1 MRRARPLLANATVAD
16 LALARS
22 ILDAA
27 GVAYVLRNE
36 HALLVPL
43 VGGTEL
49 LVDPD
54 DEDKAAELLRHAG
67 LIG

>member
-1 MRRARPLLANATVAD
+1 MLRPLLSNVTAAD
-16 LALARS
+16 IALARS

-27 GVAYVLRNE
+27 GIEYVLRNE

-54 DEDKAAELLRHAG
+54 DEAKAAALLRHAG
-67 LIG
+67 LLG

>member
-1 MRRARPLLANATVAD
+1 VLRPLLANATAAEI
-16 LALARS
+16 ALARS

-27 GVAYVLRNE
+27 GVDYVVRNE

-54 DEDKAAELLRHAG
+54 DEEKAAALLRHAG
-67 LIG
+67 LIA

>member
-1 MRRARPLLANATVAD
+1 MLRPVLTNATAAD
-16 LALARS
+16 MALARS

-27 GVAYVLRNE
+27 GIEYVLRTK

-54 DEDKAAELLRHAG
+54 DEDKAAALLRHAG
-67 LIG
+67 LLG

>member
-1 MRRARPLLANATVAD
+1 VLRSLLAHRTAAD
-16 LALARS
+16 VALARS

-27 GVAYVLRNE
+27 GVTYVVRNE

-49 LVDPD
+49 LVDAD
-54 DEDKAAELLRHAG
+54 DEDKAAALLRHAG
-67 LIG
+67 LIA

>member
-1 MRRARPLLANATVAD
+1 MRLLLTHATAAD

-27 GVAYVLRNE
+27 GVEYVLRNE

-49 LVDPD
+49 LVDPE
-54 DEDKAAELLRHAG
+54 DEDRAAALLRHAG

>member
-1 MRRARPLLANATVAD
+1 MRPLLAHATAAD
-16 LALARS
+16 VALARS

-27 GVAYVLRNE
+27 GVAYVVRNE

-43 VGGTEL
+43 VGGTQL

-54 DEDKAAELLRHAG
+54 DEEKAAALLRHAG

>member
-1 MRRARPLLANATVAD
+1 MRPLLAHTTAAD
-16 LALARS
+16 VALARS

-27 GVAYVLRNE
+27 GVAYVVRNE

-54 DEDKAAELLRHAG
+54 DEEKAAALLRQAG

>member
-1 MRRARPLLANATVAD
+1 MRRLLAHATAAD
-16 LALARS
+16 VALARS

-27 GVAYVLRNE
+27 GVAYVVRNE

-54 DEDKAAELLRHAG
+54 DEETAAALLRHAG

>member
-1 MRRARPLLANATVAD
+1 VLRPLLANATAAD
-16 LALARS
+16 IALARS

-27 GVAYVLRNE
+27 GVDYVVRNE

-54 DEDKAAELLRHAG
+54 DEEKAAALLRHAG
-67 LIG
+67 LIA

>member
-1 MRRARPLLANATVAD
+1 MLRPVLRRATAAD

-22 ILDAA
+22 ILSAA
-27 GVAYVLRNE
+27 GVEFVVRNE

-43 VGGTEL
+43 VGGTEV
-49 LVDPD
+49 LVDED
-54 DEDKAAELLRHAG
+54 DADQATALLRHAG

>member
-1 MRRARPLLANATVAD
+1 VRPLLAHATAAD
-16 LALARS
+16 VALARS

-27 GVAYVLRNE
+27 GVAYVVRNE

-43 VGGTEL
+43 VGGTQL

-54 DEDKAAELLRHAG
+54 DEEKAAALLRHAG

>member
-1 MRRARPLLANATVAD
+1 VRPLLAHATAAD

-49 LVDPD
+49 LVDPE
-54 DEDKAAELLRHAG
+54 DEDKAAALLRHAG
-67 LIG
+67 LLS

>member
-1 MRRARPLLANATVAD
+1 MLRPLLANATAAD
-16 LALARS
+16 IALARS

-27 GVAYVLRNE
+27 GVDYVVRNE

-54 DEDKAAELLRHAG
+54 DEEKAAALLRHAG
-67 LIG
+67 LIA

>member
-1 MRRARPLLANATVAD
+1 MLRPLLSNVTAAD
-16 LALARS
+16 MALARS

-27 GVAYVLRNE
+27 GIEYVLRNE

-54 DEDKAAELLRHAG
+54 DEEKAAALLRHAG
-67 LIG
+67 LLG

>member
-1 MRRARPLLANATVAD
+1 VLRPLLANATAAD
-16 LALARS
+16 IALARS

-27 GVAYVLRNE
+27 GVDYVVRNE

-49 LVDPD
+49 LVEPD
-54 DEDKAAELLRHAG
+54 DEEKAAALLRHAG
-67 LIG
+67 LIA

>member
-1 MRRARPLLANATVAD
+1 VLRRLLTTASAAD

-27 GVAYVLRNE
+27 GVEFVVRNE

-43 VGGTEL
+43 VGGPEL
-49 LVDPD
+49 LVEAD
-54 DEDKAAELLRHAG
+54 DEEKAIDLLRHAG
-67 LIG
+67 LLP

>member
-1 MRRARPLLANATVAD
+1 VLRRLLTNASAAD

-22 ILDAA
+22 ILSAA
-27 GVAYVLRNE
+27 GVEFAVRNE

-49 LVDPD
+49 LVDAD
-54 DEDKAAELLRHAG
+54 DEEKARALLRHAG
-67 LIG
+67 LLP

>member
-1 MRRARPLLANATVAD
+1 MLSPLLPNVTAAD
-16 LALARS
+16 MALARS

-27 GVAYVLRNE
+27 GIEYVLRNE

-54 DEDKAAELLRHAG
+54 DEEKAAALLRHAG
-67 LIG
+67 LLG

>member
-1 MRRARPLLANATVAD
+1 VRPLLTHATAAD
-16 LALARS
+16 MALARS

-54 DEDKAAELLRHAG
+54 DEDRAAELLRHAG
-67 LIG
+67 LIR

>member
-1 MRRARPLLANATVAD
+1 MLRTLLLAGTAAD

-27 GVAYVLRNE
+27 AVDYVIRNE

-49 LVDPD
+49 LVDAD
-54 DEDKAAELLRHAG
+54 DEDTATALLRHAG
-67 LIG
+67 LLA